1 MKLSDIYLELKKG
14 YADSLLYSDL
24 SLLVNIMEYEKDI
37 DVMSIQSLVAGYEK
51 SDTPTITCEIGR
63 AHV

>member
-51 SDTPTITCEIGR
+51 SDTPTITCE
-63 AHV
+63 

>member
-37 DVMSIQSLVAGYEK
+37 DVMSIQSLVAGY
-51 SDTPTITCEIGR
+51 DYLAP
-63 AHV
+63 